1 MPPTT
6 LWKTTMET
14 SGPNGD
20 YPPPSH
26 HNNAAAGRELV
37 ANWQTLQQVFI
48 RPENE
53 AVRATLVKYMEQILF
68 GLHDFLR
75 ANVGITEAESLKKL
89 STRFQDSL
97 IHEHPRRKLAE
108 VIQGIIE
115 NLAPF
120 AVNVASPYFVGHM
133 TSAIPF
139 FMVHLQTIVA
149 ALNQNLVKLETSKVF
164 SVHERQVLAK
174 LHRRIFARSA
184 DFYQHHIQRPESTL
198 GSFVEDGTLANL
210 TALWVARNR
219 CFPPKQDFE
228 GVESEG
234 MAAALTAHGASR
246 AVVLVSGMGHY
257 SLRKAG
263 GILGIGNRNVMAI
276 DIDDHFRMDIE
287 ALQRCIRELTADGSG
302 TRIIAVVGIAGT
314 TETGNIDDLVA
325 IGRIC
330 RRYGIHFHVD
340 AAWGGPTLMS
350 ERYAPRLAGI
360 QVADSVTIDGH
371 KQFYMPMG
379 CGMVYFR
386 DPHAMDAVAY
396 HAAYVNRPGS
406 VDLGIKSLVGSRAA
420 NSLILGSALDIM
432 GAGGYAVLIDHGID
446 TACAFAEAIRNH
458 PLFEL
463 ITPPELNIITYRVCP
478 PDWPQRLAA
487 ADNRTRR
494 ALNRELNHINTM
506 VQRHQREAGRSFV
519 SRTTLTAPDG
529 LETVVLRA
537 VIMNPMTNPQILHE
551 ILEEQAAIYADWQAG
566 APRPTS

>member
-1 MPPTT
+1 MNTNGTQDGHRPAA
-6 LWKTTMET
+6 
-14 SGPNGD
+14 SGAD
-20 YPPPSH
+20 
-26 HNNAAAGRELV
+26 ATAGRALV

-75 ANVGITEAESLKKL
+75 DHVGITEAQSLIKL
-89 STRFQDSL
+89 SERFQDSL

-115 NLAPF
+115 DLAPY

-164 SVHERQVLAK
+164 SIHERQVLAK
-174 LHRRIFARSA
+174 LHRRIFRRSA
-184 DFYQHHIQRPESTL
+184 GFYRHHIQHPESTL

-219 CFPPKQDFE
+219 CFPPTEAFDGIE
-228 GVESEG
+228 TEG
-234 MAAALTAHGASR
+234 MAAALAAHNTRR
-246 AVVLVSGMGHY
+246 AVVLVSRMGHY

-263 GILGIGNRNVMAI
+263 GVLGIGNRNVLAI
-276 DIDDHFRMDIE
+276 DTDDAYRIDIK
-287 ALQRCIRELTADGSG
+287 ALERVIRELTGAGSD
-302 TRIIAVVGIAGT
+302 TRVIAVVGIAGT
-314 TETGNIDDLVA
+314 TETGSVDDLTA
-325 IGRIC
+325 IGGLC
-330 RRYGIHFHVD
+330 RRYGLHFHVD

-350 ERYAPRLAGI
+350 GRYAGLLEGI
-360 QVADSVTIDGH
+360 QTADSVTIDGH

-386 DPHAMDAVAY
+386 DPQAMDAVAY

-420 NSLILGSALDIM
+420 NSLILGGALDVM
-432 GAGGYAVLIDHGID
+432 GAGGYAVLIDHGIE
-446 TACAFAEAIRNH
+446 TARTFAQAIRTR
-458 PLFEL
+458 PIFEL
-463 ITPPELNIITYRVCP
+463 ITPPVLNIITYRICP
-478 PDWPQRLAA
+478 PEWQRRLSSADKPTRRRLTNELNRINTAVQRL
-487 ADNRTRR
+487 
-494 ALNRELNHINTM
+494 
-506 VQRHQREAGRSFV
+506 QREAGNSFV
-519 SRTTLTAPDG
+519 SRTTLVPPDG
-529 LETVVLRA
+529 LEMVVMRA
-537 VIMNPMTNPQILHE
+537 VIMNPMTDAKILGA
-551 ILEEQAAIYADWQAG
+551 ILDEQASIFDAWPYA
-566 APRPTS
+566 

>member
-1 MPPTT
+1 MNT
-6 LWKTTMET
+6 
-14 SGPNGD
+14 NGTNGTNGTHR
-20 YPPPSH
+20 PAAH
-26 HNNAAAGRELV
+26 GTHAAAGRALV

-75 ANVGITEAESLKKL
+75 DHVGITEAKSLIKL
-89 STRFQDSL
+89 SERFQDSL

-115 NLAPF
+115 DLAPY

-164 SVHERQVLAK
+164 SIHERQVLAK
-174 LHRRIFARSA
+174 LHRRIFRRSA
-184 DFYQHHIQRPESTL
+184 GFYRHHIQHPESTL
-198 GSFVEDGTLANL
+198 GCFVEDGTLANL

-219 CFPPKQDFE
+219 CFPPTEDFD

-234 MAAALTAHGASR
+234 MAAALAAHNTRR
-246 AVVLVSGMGHY
+246 AVVLVSRMGHY

-263 GILGIGNRNVMAI
+263 GVLGIGNRNVLAI
-276 DIDDHFRMDIE
+276 DTDDGYRIDVT
-287 ALQRCIRELTADGSG
+287 ALQRVIRELTGAGSD
-302 TRIIAVVGIAGT
+302 TRVIAVVGIAGT
-314 TETGNIDDLVA
+314 TETGSVDDLTA
-325 IGRIC
+325 IGDIC
-330 RRYGIHFHVD
+330 RRHGIHFHVD

-350 ERYAPRLAGI
+350 ERYAGLLKGI
-360 QVADSVTIDGH
+360 QTADSVTIDGH

-386 DPHAMDAVAY
+386 DPRAMDAVAY

-420 NSLILGSALDIM
+420 NSLILGGALDIM
-432 GAGGYAVLIDHGID
+432 GAGGYAVLIDHGIE
-446 TACAFAEAIRNH
+446 TARIFAETIRTRSV
-458 PLFEL
+458 FEL
-463 ITPPELNIITYRVCP
+463 ITPPVLNIITYRICP
-478 PDWPQRLAA
+478 PEWQRRLSS
-487 ADNRTRR
+487 ADERTRR
-494 ALNRELNHINTM
+494 RLTSELNRINTA
-506 VQRHQREAGRSFV
+506 VQRLQREAGNSFV
-519 SRTTLTAPDG
+519 SRTTLVSPDG
-529 LETVVLRA
+529 LKTVVLRA
-537 VIMNPMTNPQILHE
+537 VIMNPMTDARILSA
-551 ILEEQAAIYADWQAG
+551 ILDEQASIFEVWQA
-566 APRPTS
+566 A

>member
-1 MPPTT
+1 MMGTDTKDAT
-6 LWKTTMET
+6 LT
-14 SGPNGD
+14 SPEN
-20 YPPPSH
+20 H
-26 HNNAAAGRELV
+26 RAIAGHDLV

-53 AVRATLVKYMEQILF
+53 AVRATLVKYMQQILF

-75 ANVGITEAESLKKL
+75 EHVGITEAESLKKL
-89 STRFQDSL
+89 SARFQDSL

-115 NLAPF
+115 DLAPY
-120 AVNVASPYFVGHM
+120 AVNVASPYFIGHM

-164 SVHERQVLAK
+164 SIHERQVLAK
-174 LHRRIFARSA
+174 LHRRIFRRSEA
-184 DFYQHHIQRPESTL
+184 FYRDHIQRPESTL

-219 CFPPKQDFE
+219 CFPPQAGFE

-234 MAAALTAHGASR
+234 LAAALTAHGVER
-246 AVVLVSGMGHY
+246 AVVLVSRMGHY

-263 GILGIGNRNVMAI
+263 GVLGIGNRNVLAI
-276 DIDDHFRMDIE
+276 DTDEHYRMDIA
-287 ALQRCIRELTADGSG
+287 ALRTRIRELTADGSS

-314 TETGNIDDLVA
+314 TETGNIDDLGA

-330 RRYGIHFHVD
+330 RRHGIHFHVD

-350 ERYAPRLAGI
+350 ARNARLLAGI
-360 QVADSVTIDGH
+360 QDADSVTIDGH

-386 DPHAMDAVAY
+386 DPQAMDAVAY

-432 GAGGYAVLIDHGID
+432 GAGGYAVLIDHGIE
-446 TACAFAEAIRNH
+446 TARALAEAIRSH

-463 ITPPELNIITYRVCP
+463 ITTPELNIVTYRVCP
-478 PDWPQRLAA
+478 PDGRQRLAA
-487 ADNRTRR
+487 ADRR
-494 ALNRELNHINTM
+494 SRRRLNDELNHINTV
-506 VQRHQREAGRSFV
+506 VQRLQREAGRSFV
-519 SRTTLTAPDG
+519 SRTTLIPPDG
-529 LETVVLRA
+529 METVVLRA
-537 VIMNPMTNPQILHE
+537 VIMNPLTNTPIVKA
-551 ILEEQAAIYADWQAG
+551 ILEEQAAIYTDWRIATTG
-566 APRPTS
+566 PTS